1 MTLLFLFTL
10 LLLLLLPASSLTL
23 RQKAGQL
30 LQISIANIV
39 GTDDDGNPNT
49 LVIDEVKLKYYLDLN
64 IGSFL
69 DSPTSSAANPISSFP
84 ATEYTKL
91 RPDYLMSLDP
101 DIL

>member
-39 GTDDDGNPNT
+39 GTDDDGM

-69 DSPTSSAANPISSFP
+69 DSPTSSSANPISSFP

>member
-30 LQISIANIV
+30 LQISTANIV
-39 GTDDDGNPNT
+39 ETDDDGT